1 MAEEIVIDAQLR
13 QESGKNENRR
23 LRSSGM
29 IPAILYGVT
38 NENISLSVKP
48 LDVVKI
54 LRSKKGANTLFHIN
68 MIGERTTR
76 SAVLIKD
83 YQLDPVKDILIHC
96 DFVRVNMDEKLETM
110 VPIHTTGKAKGVE
123 LGGMLEMVMRE
134 VPVECFPSDIP
145 ENVVIDVSEMVIGDS
160 LRVRDLN
167 LGDKITVLAE
177 EDLLVL
183 HCVPPKKIVEEVAE
197 VAAEEGEAVEGAE
210 GEGEAKAKAES
221 EEEKEK

>member
-1 MAEEIVIDAQLR
+1 MAEEIVIDAQIR
-13 QESGKNENRR
+13 QEKGKNKNRR

-29 IPAILYGVT
+29 IPAVLYGVT
-38 NENISLSVKP
+38 SENISLSVKP

-54 LRSKKGANTLFHIN
+54 LRSNRGANTLFHIN

-83 YQLDPVKDILIHC
+83 YQLDPVKDVLIHC
-96 DFVRVNMDEKLETM
+96 DFVRVKMDEKLETT
-110 VPIHTTGKAKGVE
+110 VPIHTTGRAKGVE

-134 VPVECFPSDIP
+134 VAIECFPSDIP
-145 ENVVIDVSEMVIGDS
+145 ENIVIDVSEMVIGDS

-167 LGDKITVLAE
+167 LGEKITVLAE

-183 HCVPPKKIVEEVAE
+183 HCVPPKKIVEEVVE
-197 VAAEEGEAVEGAE
+197 VAEGVEGEAVEGAE
-210 GEGEAKAKAES
+210 GEGEAEAES

>member
-1 MAEEIVIDAQLR
+1 MAEEIVIDAQIR
-13 QESGKNENRR
+13 TERGKNENRR

-48 LDVVKI
+48 LDIVKI

-83 YQLDPVKDILIHC
+83 YQLDPVKDVLIHC
-96 DFVRVNMDEKLETM
+96 DFVRVKMDEKLETN
-110 VPIHTTGKAKGVE
+110 VPVHTTGKAKGIE
-123 LGGMLEMVMRE
+123 MGGMLEVVMRE
-134 VPVECFPSDIP
+134 VAIECFPSDIP
-145 ENVVIDVSEMVIGDS
+145 ENIVIDVTNMIIGDAV
-160 LRVRDLN
+160 RVRDLN

-183 HCVPPKKIVEEVAE
+183 HCVPPKKVVEVTEAE
-197 VAAEEGEAVEGAE
+197 AAEEGAAEEGAE
-210 GEGEAKAKAES
+210 GEAKAES
-221 EEEKEK
+221 DEEK

>member
-13 QESGKNENRR
+13 QERGKNENRR

>member
-1 MAEEIVIDAQLR
+1 MAEEIVIDAQIR
-13 QESGKNENRR
+13 TERGKNENRR
-23 LRSSGM
+23 LRSGGM

-48 LDVVKI
+48 LDIVKI

-83 YQLDPVKDILIHC
+83 YQLDPVKDVLIHC
-96 DFVRVNMDEKLETM
+96 DFVRVKMDEKLETN
-110 VPIHTTGKAKGVE
+110 VPVHTTGKAKGIE
-123 LGGMLEMVMRE
+123 MGGMLEVVMRE
-134 VPVECFPSDIP
+134 VAIECFPSDIP
-145 ENVVIDVSEMVIGDS
+145 ENIVIDVTNMIIGDAV
-160 LRVRDLN
+160 RVRDLN

-183 HCVPPKKIVEEVAE
+183 HCVPPKKVVEVTEAE
-197 VAAEEGEAVEGAE
+197 AAEEGAAEEGAE
-210 GEGEAKAKAES
+210 GEAKAES
-221 EEEKEK
+221 DEEK

>member
-1 MAEEIVIDAQLR
+1 MAEEIVIDALVR
-13 QESGKNENRR
+13 QERGKNENRR

-83 YQLDPVKDILIHC
+83 YQLDPVKDVLIHC
-96 DFVRVNMDEKLETM
+96 DFVRIKMDEKLETT

-134 VPVECFPSDIP
+134 VAIECFPSDIP
-145 ENVVIDVSEMVIGDS
+145 ENIVIDVSEMVIGDA

-197 VAAEEGEAVEGAE
+197 AVEGEEGEAAE
-210 GEGEAKAKAES
+210 GEEGKAEAES